1 MMASDAGSEAQ
12 AGTGVGSSKSVP
24 SSAPARSTSSPVRR
38 KPSVSTFRATM
49 ASLSPVRAGG
59 RVSNLR
65 PRAAPFRSG
74 SGGWRGRRWVQPQ
87 RHQG

>member
-38 KPSVSTFRATM
+38 KPSDVDVQSNHDFSDGWM
-49 ASLSPVRAGG
+49 PSASFH
-59 RVSNLR
+59 
-65 PRAAPFRSG
+65 AAPGVKGQS
-74 SGGWRGRRWVQPQ
+74 SP
-87 RHQG
+87 